1 MIISVFGS
9 SSPLPESM
17 IYQETQQL
25 GHELALHDHVILNG
39 GYMGIME
46 AVSRGGAEAGGK
58 VIGVTCDEIEKWRPI
73 KPNRWINQ
81 EIRFKTII
89 ERLNYLV
96 CQCDIAIA
104 LPGGIGTLTE
114 ISLTWNLLVTESIA
128 KRPIWLVGAEWQAII
143 NVFKDK
149 MKAHVT
155 TKHGEYIVF
164 YDNISQVI
172 NNL

>member
-1 MIISVFGS
+1 MIISIFGS

-17 IYQETQQL
+17 IYQETLQL
-25 GHELALHDHVILNG
+25 GRKLALHEHVVLNG
-39 GYMGIME
+39 GYMGLME
-46 AVSRGGAEAGGK
+46 AVSQGAAEAGGR

-81 EIRFKTII
+81 EVRFITIL

-96 CQCDIAIA
+96 SQCDIAIA

-114 ISLTWNLLVTESIA
+114 ISLTWNLLVTESITN
-128 KRPIWLVGAEWQAII
+128 KPIWLVGAGWQAII

-155 TKHGEYIVF
+155 TKQSEYIVF